1 MKLSNIIIIFHL
13 AAVALFAH
21 TPYIIKLASYRD
33 EANLK
38 KRIRHLPHSVRHKII
53 IAKNADFT
61 RLYSTPFKS
70 RYAAKRALRLY
81 RRAFR
86 DAYITKYAYEAK
98 HLSGTARSIPAAV
111 TSPPKSPAKHQPH
124 TTRHKPVITAP
135 ARSKTGQQTHT
146 TPTFTGTG
154 TGATYPR
161 RQNTYTAPLTQ
172 HSRFSHII
180 KLASYRNEAQLKNLT
195 LRLPRS
201 VREKIIMFKRGGLTV
216 LYSTPFKSRYAA
228 KKVLYLYR
236 RVFRDA
242 YITKYAA
249 ETLQLTKNIARAE
262 RRERRTSRE
271 NAYLQFTEP
280 IRFLPPSEIYQ
291 KYGTSEVHGHIAY
304 LTPTGREI
312 PLLNA
317 EVYLLKEHRI
327 LNNWYENFYLKEKSF
342 ELEKIRVQ
350 YLQKTEA
357 DIGNNFSFYG
367 VPAGSYYIII
377 VGKNPYVR
385 NKKSYIAKKIEVHK
399 YKKVIVLVKKTASGE
414 E

>member
-1 MKLSNIIIIFHL
+1 MKLTNIIILFHL
-13 AAVALFAH
+13 TALSLFAH

-38 KRIRHLPHSVRHKII
+38 KRIRHLPSSVRHKII
-53 IAKNADFT
+53 IAKNADLT

-70 RYAAKRALRLY
+70 RYAAKRVLRLY

-86 DAYITKYAYEAK
+86 DAYITKYAHEAK
-98 HLSGTARSIPAAV
+98 HLSGTIRSTPAATTSPLKRQAKHPSDTIQPGSTTV
-111 TSPPKSPAKHQPH
+111 TSPVKG
-124 TTRHKPVITAP
+124 
-135 ARSKTGQQTHT
+135 KTGHQTDT
-146 TPTFTGTG
+146 IPSSAGV
-154 TGATYPR
+154 TYPPKR
-161 RQNTYTAPLTQ
+161 NTHTAPLTQ
-172 HSRFSHII
+172 HSPFSHII
-180 KLASYRNEAQLKNLT
+180 KLASYRNEANLKNLT
-195 LRLPRS
+195 LRLPRP

-249 ETLQLTKNIARAE
+249 ETLQLTQNIARVE
-262 RRERRTSRE
+262 RRERRTRKE
-271 NAYLQFTEP
+271 HAYLQFAEP

-304 LTPTGREI
+304 LTSTGREI

-317 EVYLLKEHRI
+317 KVYLLTENSVLDR
-327 LNNWYENFYLKEKSF
+327 WYEKFYLKQRSF
-342 ELEKIRVQ
+342 ELEKIQVQ